1 MIKKLVDYFGSSENT
16 KQKNRL
22 GYIALALVVVADFWV
37 QISSYLEAKHA
48 VHAEHAEHATHHVT
62 YIWDKIPGW
71 GAFYGFVSCVVI
83 ILVSKFIGH
92 QGGIMKKEDYYD

>member
-1 MIKKLVDYFGSSENT
+1 MIKRMVNYIGNPENS
-16 KQKNRL
+16 KQLKRM
-22 GYIALALVVVADFWV
+22 GYIALLIVVVADFLV
-37 QISSYLEAKHA
+37 ARHHA
-48 VHAEHAEHATHHVT
+48 H

-92 QGGIMKKEDYYD
+92 QGGVMKKEDYYD

>member
-1 MIKKLVDYFGSSENT
+1 MIKKIVDYIGSSENS
-16 KQKNRL
+16 KQKNL
-22 GYIALALVVVADFWV
+22 IGYIALAIVVVADICV
-37 QISSYLEAKHA
+37 QLINYMEAKHA
-48 VHAEHAEHATHHVT
+48 THAAQAEHVT
-62 YIWDKIPGW
+62 YLWDKIPGW

>member
-1 MIKKLVDYFGSSENT
+1 MIRKIVFYIGDSANSRQLK
-16 KQKNRL
+16 RM
-22 GYIALALVVVADFWV
+22 GYIALVLVVIADFFV
-37 QISSYLEAKHA
+37 HRAHA
-48 VHAEHAEHATHHVT
+48 H

-83 ILVSKFIGH
+83 ILVSKFLGH

>member
-1 MIKKLVDYFGSSENT
+1 MIKRMVLYIGNPENS
-16 KQKNRL
+16 KQLKRI
-22 GYIALALVVVADFWV
+22 GYVMLLITVAADFFV
-37 QISSYLEAKHA
+37 HRAHAK
-48 VHAEHAEHATHHVT
+48 

-92 QGGIMKKEDYYD
+92 QGGVMKKEDYYD

>member
-1 MIKKLVDYFGSSENT
+1 MIKKLVDYIGSPETS
-16 KQKNRL
+16 KQKNTI
-22 GYIALALVVVADFWV
+22 GFIALAIVVAADIWV
-37 QISSYLEAKHA
+37 QVANYMEARHA
-48 VHAEHAEHATHHVT
+48 SHAAHATHVT
-62 YIWDKIPGW
+62 YLWDKLPGW